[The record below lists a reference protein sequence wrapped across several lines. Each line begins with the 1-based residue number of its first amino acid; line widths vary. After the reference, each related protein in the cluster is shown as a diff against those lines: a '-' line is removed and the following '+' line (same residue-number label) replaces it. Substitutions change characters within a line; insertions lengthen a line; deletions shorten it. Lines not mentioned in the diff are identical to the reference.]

1 MVGWMVSICCAMKK
15 NVYTYLYTVNVKYS
29 VINKDFSKK
38 KQNYPVLGSSNKNHK
53 WRC

>member
-15 NVYTYLYTVNVKYS
+15 MCILIFINVKYS